1 MSDKM
6 FRCSSCSNEYIV
18 KPGELILCPNGC
30 QCQQLDTS
38 LFNKRSAFDLQEG
51 GSHYKRLPIQPTEY
65 NHKNGLR
72 WCEGNVVKYTTRHR
86 SKGGVEDVKKAVHY
100 LQFLLEMDY
109 GIKME
114 VTYNE

>member
-1 MSDKM
+1 
-6 FRCSSCSNEYIV
+6 
-18 KPGELILCPNGC
+18 
-30 QCQQLDTS
+30 
-38 LFNKRSAFDLQEG
+38 
-51 GSHYKRLPIQPTEY
+51 
-65 NHKNGLR
+65 LR